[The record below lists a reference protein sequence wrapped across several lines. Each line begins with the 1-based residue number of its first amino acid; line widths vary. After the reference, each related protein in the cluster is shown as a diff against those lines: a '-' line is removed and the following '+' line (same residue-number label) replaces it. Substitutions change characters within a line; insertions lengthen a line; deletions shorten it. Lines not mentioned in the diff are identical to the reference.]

1 MLRFVPLYI
10 IWTISSPI
18 TPDMSCVD
26 GRQVGRRLI
35 RHKPCLLLI
44 ALSPL
49 VMCAWFSSDE
59 RRSQNRWMLASEY
72 PNHLYTD
79 TGRILCA
86 AVRLY
91 CILFSP
97 TSSPPSS
104 LCSDGDRKQVSGKW
118 SCTKPTTAS
127 HYPLNSTRL
136 ITMTM
141 TDGLLLDHWDGTQGR
156 DRNMQV
162 QNTDSTAATLMLYLL
177 SLHS

>member
-1 MLRFVPLYI
+1 
-10 IWTISSPI
+10 
-18 TPDMSCVD
+18 MSDVI
-26 GRQVGRRLI
+26 GIRLI
-35 RHKPCLLLI
+35 RHKPSLLLI
-44 ALSPL
+44 ALNTRVPWAL
-49 VMCAWFSSDE
+49 DFSSDE
-59 RRSQNRWMLASEY
+59 WRSQSRWMLPTKY

-79 TGRILCA
+79 ASSQPPCCSMAL
-86 AVRLY
+86 LHP
-91 CILFSP
+91 FSP

-104 LCSDGDRKQVSGKW
+104 PCSDGDRKQVSGKW

-162 QNTDSTAATLMLYLL
+162 PSIDSTAVT
-177 SLHS
+177 HV